1 MPLLSRDERPPYFV
15 VNPGA
20 ASPLLL
26 VGDHSGAAIPA
37 SLDRLGLPAS
47 ALERHIALDIGVA
60 ALGARLAEALGA
72 TFIAQRFSRL
82 VIDCNRDPSVPSAM
96 PEVSETTP
104 IPGNVGL
111 SAVDRAARVAAIFTP
126 YHTRIA
132 ALLDARAAAGRR
144 TVFVA
149 MHSFTP
155 VFKGESRAVQVGVL
169 FNRDVRLAE
178 ALLHLLRA
186 EGDIVVGENAPYAV
200 SDTSDYGVPVHGE
213 QRGLPHVE
221 VEIRQDLIADAAGQ
235 AAWAARFARLLPA
248 ADALMR
254 GRG

>member
-82 VIDCNRDPSVPSAM
+82 VIDCNRDPGRADSIC
-96 PEVSETTP
+96 EVSDETA
-104 IPGNVGL
+104 IPGNLGL
-111 SAVDRAARVAAIFTP
+111 TDAARAQRLAEVFQP
-126 YHTRIA
+126 YHERIA
-132 ALLDARAAAGRR
+132 AELGARIGAGQAPRL
-144 TVFVA
+144 VA
-149 MHSFTP
+149 LHSFTP
-155 VFKGESRAVQVGVL
+155 VLAGEARPWRFGVL
-169 FNRDVRLAE
+169 RLEGSRFSQAMLE
-178 ALLHLLRA
+178 RLRRAIGAGAVGDNQPYRMDATDYTVARHALA
-186 EGDIVVGENAPYAV
+186 
-200 SDTSDYGVPVHGE
+200 
-213 QRGLPHVE
+213 RGLDYLELE
-221 VEIRQDLIADAAGQ
+221 VRQDTIADAPGQ
-235 AAWAARFARLLPA
+235 AETAALLAPLLA
-248 ADALMR
+248 AA
-254 GRG
+254 